1 MRRFDVEMSD
11 LQNHL
16 LDMAELVQKMI
27 KTAMQELVERDPRQA
42 DTVFCLEKEVN
53 IQEIIIDNKCLKL
66 IALNQ
71 PVGTDLRFITSAM
84 RINSDLERMGDEAV
98 NISEMALDLIKYP
111 KIKSLAYIP
120 KMIEAVQNMVVVC
133 IRAFN
138 TSDSELALSVLVKDD
153 EVDDL
158 KDRVLANLKSLI
170 FKSSDIDTI
179 QRIVDLIF
187 VTKSIERLGDH
198 ATNISEDVIFMV
210 HGKDVRH
217 PHSSHRSVPGHPT
230 VALRSHVRTTKLS
243 QDLFKK
249 K

>member
-1 MRRFDVEMSD
+1 MRRFDVEMRD
-11 LQNHL
+11 LQNYL
-16 LDMAELVQKMI
+16 LNMAGLVQKMI
-27 KTAMQELVERDPRQA
+27 KTAMQELVERNPKQA

-53 IQEIIIDNKCLKL
+53 IQEIVIDDKCLKL

-71 PVGTDLRFITSAM
+71 PVGGDLRFITSAM

-111 KIKSLAYIP
+111 KIKSLIYIP
-120 KMIEAVQNMVVVC
+120 KMVETVQNMVIDC

-138 TSDSELALSVLVKDD
+138 TSDPELALLVLAKDD

-158 KDRVLANLKSLI
+158 KYKVLANLKSLML
-170 FKSSDIDTI
+170 KSSDIDTI
-179 QRIVDLIF
+179 QRTIDLIF

-210 HGKDVRH
+210 RGKDVRH
-217 PHSSHRSVPGHPT
+217 PYSSHGVPG
-230 VALRSHVRTTKLS
+230 
-243 QDLFKK
+243 
-249 K
+249 

>member
-1 MRRFDVEMSD
+1 MCGEGGDMRRFDIEMSD

-16 LDMAELVQKMI
+16 LDMAGLVQEMI
-27 KTAMQELVERDPRQA
+27 KTAMLELAERDPKQA
-42 DTVFCLEKEVN
+42 DAVFCLEKKVN
-53 IQEIIIDNKCLKL
+53 IREIIIDDKCLKL

-71 PVGTDLRFITSAM
+71 PVGIDLRFITAAM

-111 KIKSLAYIP
+111 KVKSLVYIP
-120 KMIEAVQNMVVVC
+120 KMMKSVQNMVMDC
-133 IRAFN
+133 IKAFN
-138 TSDSELALSVLVKDD
+138 TSNSELALSVLAKDD

-158 KDRVLANLKSLI
+158 KGRVLSNLKNLI
-170 FKSSDIDTI
+170 LKSSDVYTI
-179 QRIVDLIF
+179 QRAVDLIF

-217 PHSSHRSVPGHPT
+217 PYSLQGVPKQPMG
-230 VALRSHVRTTKLS
+230 VLRSHVRTTKPS
-243 QDLFKK
+243 P
-249 K
+249 